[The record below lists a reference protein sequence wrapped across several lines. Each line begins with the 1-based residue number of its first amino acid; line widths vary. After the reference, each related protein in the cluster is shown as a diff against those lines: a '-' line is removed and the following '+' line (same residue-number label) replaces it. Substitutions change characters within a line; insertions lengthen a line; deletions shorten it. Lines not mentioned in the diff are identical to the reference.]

1 MTKVSVVVPV
11 YNASKYLRTTLDS
24 LINQSLE
31 DMEIIAIDD
40 VSTDNSL
47 DILKEY
53 EKAYPNKIRVL
64 VNSKNLGQGATR
76 NKGIKLAK
84 GKYIGFVDS
93 DDYVSF
99 DMYKT
104 MYENAS
110 LNDFPEV
117 VTMGLIFVK
126 DNYYFDNKFKDLPK
140 RKGTIVSLEEDPSF
154 ILNQSPSTC
163 NKLFRS
169 DTIKSALFLENVMWE
184 DVAFTYA
191 KMFNAKHILNINTP
205 GYFYRRT
212 LNGVSGKG
220 YNINPNILD
229 IIKVADQLEKEVK
242 ASKRYDQ
249 FKHQIEYIQITSCLQ
264 RVVEIMSWPIPTTE
278 INQLCMLMCQII
290 ISKYGDWKRFSI
302 EELSIKV
309 GYLELERINN
319 LIENAVISNIS
330 DVSYL
335 EEQVNS
341 FLINR

>member
-11 YNASKYLRTTLDS
+11 YNASQHLRTTLDS
-24 LINQSLE
+24 LINQSL
-31 DMEIIAIDD
+31 DDIEIIAIDD
-40 VSTDNSL
+40 ASTDNSL
-47 DILKEY
+47 NILKEY
-53 EKAYPNKIRVL
+53 EKAYPNKMRVL
-64 VNSKNLGQGATR
+64 INSHNLGQGATR

-84 GKYIGFVDS
+84 GEYIGFVDS

-99 DMYKT
+99 EMYKT

-117 VTMGLIFVK
+117 IAIGLIFVR
-126 DNYYFDNKFKDLPK
+126 DNYYFDNNFKDLPN
-140 RKGTIVSLEEDPSF
+140 RKGSIVSLEKDSSF
-154 ILNQSPSTC
+154 ILNQSPSAC

-169 DTIKSALFLENVMWE
+169 DTIKTALFLENVMWE

-191 KMFNAKHILNINTP
+191 KMFNAKNILNINTP

-212 LNGVSGKG
+212 MDGVSGKG

-242 ASKRYDQ
+242 ANKRYNQ
-249 FKHQIEYIQITSCLQ
+249 FKYQIEYIQITSCLQ
-264 RVVEIMSWPIPTTE
+264 RVVEIMSWPISTTE
-278 INQLCMLMCQII
+278 IKQLCLLMCQII
-290 ISKYGDWKRFSI
+290 ISKYGDWKKFSI

-319 LIENAVISNIS
+319 LIENSIISNIS

-341 FLINR
+341 FLIKR